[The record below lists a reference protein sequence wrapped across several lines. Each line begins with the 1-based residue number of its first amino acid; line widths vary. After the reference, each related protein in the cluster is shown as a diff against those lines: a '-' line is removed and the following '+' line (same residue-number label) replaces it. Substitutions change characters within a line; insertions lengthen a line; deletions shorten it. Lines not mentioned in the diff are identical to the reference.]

1 MMFNDGAMLMMDER
15 EMIPAMMSAR
25 STKMSGMETHM
36 EGCGMGTG
44 SADRMI

>member
-1 MMFNDGAMLMMDER
+1 MMFNDEMMLMDEH
-15 EMIPAMMSAR
+15 EMIPAMPSMR
-25 STKMSGMETHM
+25 STMSGMEATM